1 LLFQQIQHLFQTLSN
16 PQDMN
21 FEMTKTQYLV
31 PSDKQPVL
39 TMNTE
44 SFGGKRSWS
53 IFSGSGL
60 VLYIDIIVYN
70 CHMAK
75 GQST

>member
-1 LLFQQIQHLFQTLSN
+1 LIN
-16 PQDMN
+16 
-21 FEMTKTQYLV
+21 
-31 PSDKQPVL
+31 
-39 TMNTE
+39 
-44 SFGGKRSWS
+44 
-53 IFSGSGL
+53 FSGSGL

>member
-1 LLFQQIQHLFQTLSN
+1 MTIQALLDLATPGLTPSSTGRLLFQQIQHLFQTLSN

-44 SFGGKRSWS
+44 SFGGKRS
-53 IFSGSGL
+53 
-60 VLYIDIIVYN
+60 
-70 CHMAK
+70 
-75 GQST
+75 